1 MKAAIIRNTVIL
13 TLTLLIV
20 YIFIRQTSK
29 VYVLSEENSRVGGKV
44 ENLEK
49 VNENLNIHLKLLKED
64 ESYIEK
70 VAREELGMIKHNE
83 KIYRFDQ

>member
-29 VYVLSEENSRVGGKV
+29 VYVLSEENSRIGRKV

>member
-29 VYVLSEENSRVGGKV
+29 VYVLSEENSRVGRKV